1 MTNDSHTKIK
11 TIQPV
16 LWMGPKA
23 FKVTSTDD
31 LCVFVRGDNRGWH
44 ACSSAQQVFDGGARV
59 ANADADLLEAA
70 EKALALAGVP
80 TKLLELE
87 QEQRSVRSRAA
98 DDWRF
103 LIERGAN
110 GTGTI
115 GTESTGEA
123 FIVELAGTLLPC
135 GMPALELFH
144 RFSWRELEEIRDAVQ
159 SMGPDGW
166 YWPLRARR
174 KDERSGERKGSRSS
188 SAKARSRSAAG
199 PRRMKKIVASK

>member
-1 MTNDSHTKIK
+1 MTNDSHIKIK

-23 FKVTSTDD
+23 FKVTSTGD
-31 LCVFVRGDNRGWH
+31 LCVLVRGDNRGWH
-44 ACSSAQQVFDGGARV
+44 ACSSTEQVFDGGARV
-59 ANADADLLEAA
+59 ADADADLLEAA

-87 QEQRSVRSRAA
+87 QKQRSARSRAA

-103 LIERGAN
+103 LIERGAS
-110 GTGTI
+110 GKGTI

-135 GMPALELFH
+135 GLPALELFD
-144 RFSWRELEEIRDAVQ
+144 RFSAREIEEIHDAVKSMGRDA
-159 SMGPDGW
+159 W
-166 YWPLRARR
+166 YWPVLARR
-174 KDERSGERKGSRSS
+174 KD
-188 SAKARSRSAAG
+188 ARHG
-199 PRRMKKIVASK
+199 ASKAAAAQRPSPRKTHQH

>member
-1 MTNDSHTKIK
+1 MRAICRFRFTNTGKGIRMTNDTNIEIK
-11 TIQPV
+11 TIEPI

-23 FKVTSTDD
+23 FKITSTDD
-31 LCVFVRGDNRGWH
+31 LHVLVRGDNHGWH

-87 QEQRSVRSRAA
+87 QEQRSARSRAA

-103 LIERGAN
+103 LIERGAS
-110 GTGTI
+110 GKGTI

-135 GMPALELFH
+135 GMPALELLN
-144 RFSWRELEEIRDAVQ
+144 RFSWREIEEIRDALQ
-159 SMGPDGW
+159 GMGLDGW
-166 YWPLRARR
+166 YWPVRERGQDKRPGKR
-174 KDERSGERKGSRSS
+174 K
-188 SAKARSRSAAG
+188 
-199 PRRMKKIVASK
+199 ASPMAIPSN